1 MVLVSGALGMCCAF
15 GKSTWIVGSQA
26 ISCSSI
32 ALCRDA
38 CANPYSACAC
48 LVQVAFSAVLLLCM
62 QADKANAAASAA
74 VADAAN
80 NEEDMDAYS
89 DYDET
94 PAEVSQAGTAK
105 GLSAKSGKRPME
117 GATPG
122 NQIGAAKRAKRNR
135 P

>member
-1 MVLVSGALGMCCAF
+1 
-15 GKSTWIVGSQA
+15 
-26 ISCSSI
+26 
-32 ALCRDA
+32 
-38 CANPYSACAC
+38 
-48 LVQVAFSAVLLLCM
+48 M
-62 QADKANAAASAA
+62 QADKASSAEAA

-80 NEEDMDAYS
+80 NEEDTNAYS

-105 GLSAKSGKRPME
+105 GAKSGKRHME

-122 NQIGAAKRAKRNR
+122 NQIGAAKRAKRHR

>member
-1 MVLVSGALGMCCAF
+1 MVVVGGALGVCCAS
-15 GKSTWIVGSQA
+15 GA
-26 ISCSSI
+26 
-32 ALCRDA
+32 ALGLLLARLLA
-38 CANPYSACAC
+38 AAALRFAEMLVPMHTLPCAC
-48 LVQVAFSAVLLLCM
+48 LVQVLFLLCV
-62 QADKANAAASAA
+62 QADKAGTAASAA

-94 PAEVSQAGTAK
+94 PAEVSQAGSTK